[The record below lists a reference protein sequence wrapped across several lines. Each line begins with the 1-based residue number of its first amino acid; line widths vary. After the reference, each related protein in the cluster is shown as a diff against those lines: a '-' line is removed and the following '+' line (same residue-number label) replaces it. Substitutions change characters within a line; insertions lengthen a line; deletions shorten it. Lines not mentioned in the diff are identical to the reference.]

1 MQNYHQRAFLV
12 AAVDPK
18 DSLASLEPMS
28 LVTVINGQVR
38 SRPER
43 DEYKYFKHFD
53 DWANGFIMIIA
64 IMLEVFKLSALTSAQ
79 LRFYQGGTR
88 VVASYPAMA

>member
-1 MQNYHQRAFLV
+1 MV
-12 AAVDPK
+12 AVDPK

-64 IMLEVFKLSALTSAQ
+64 IMLEVFKLPALE

-88 VVASYPAMA
+88 VVASYPAKA

>member
-1 MQNYHQRAFLV
+1 M

-18 DSLASLEPMS
+18 ESLASLEPMS
-28 LVTVINGQVR
+28 LVTA
-38 SRPER
+38 ER

-64 IMLEVFKLSALTSAQ
+64 IMLEVFKLPALASAQ